1 MTALVTRM
9 QSAALII
16 SALLRSTCRKL
27 GSYGVW
33 LGEHW
38 REVAFKVRQHWPRP
52 LVKLRS
58 TRSQQTGGLF
68 RKYAVFLVALVGGSL
83 LINALIEMYYSYHES
98 RQALSAVQR
107 EKAVGAATV
116 IEQFVKEIEGQ
127 VGWATGFLPTGS
139 GLEQRRLDFLRL
151 LRQAPAITEVSYIDG
166 DGREQIKTSRLAMDT
181 LASGADLSKEPRFV
195 EAKTKKRYLSPVY
208 FRKESEPYLTLAIA
222 GTGRSA
228 GVTVAEVNLKFTWDL
243 VSRIQVGKAGVAY
256 VVDERGLLIA
266 HPDIGLVLRKTDLS
280 QTPHVAL
287 ALSKLRDPTVQVPA
301 ISRDHSGREVLTA
314 FAPIG
319 TLGWLVFVDLPLSE
333 ALQPVYDSLRRTIIV
348 LALGLAFAVLAGIWL
363 AQRMVVPIRALAKGA
378 ARIGSGDLDHRIE
391 MHSGD
396 EVQTLADSFNE
407 MGTRLKDSYAT
418 LEQRVTDRTR
428 ELSQALDQL
437 RALVGVGQTLNST
450 LELQAVL
457 AAILAHACRLAD
469 AAGGAIYTF
478 DDTTEEF
485 SLAATHGMSAELIAT
500 VREAHLSLRD
510 NGPVSQSALKR
521 SVIQLSDL
529 AAGPT
534 WLLRDA
540 LLGEDVRALLV
551 VPLLREE
558 RIIGALIVRRD
569 HPGAF
574 EQSIVDLMQSFA
586 SQSALAIQ
594 NARLFQEI
602 EDKSRQLEVA
612 SQHKSQFLANMS
624 HELRTP
630 LNAILGYT
638 ELMQDGLYGELPAK
652 TNEVLERVQ
661 ANGKH
666 LLGLINDVLDLSKI
680 EAGQLVLSS
689 ENYSMKNIVEMVVL
703 ATESLAA
710 AKKLR
715 LNIEVSDNMPL
726 GRGDERRIAQVLL
739 NLVGNAIKFTDVGEV
754 CIAAQAANDR
764 FSVAVVDTGPGI
776 PATEQGRLFRE
787 FHQVDSSNTK
797 KKGGT
802 GLGLAIAKR
811 IVELHGGRIWV
822 KSELGKGSAFHFE
835 LPIRAEQSGD
845 AA

>member
-1 MTALVTRM
+1 MPALVTRM
-9 QSAALII
+9 QSAALIASAMVRSSGRRLRGFAAQLGPRKRPI
-16 SALLRSTCRKL
+16 ASALT
-27 GSYGVW
+27 
-33 LGEHW
+33 
-38 REVAFKVRQHWPRP
+38 WPRP
-52 LVKLRS
+52 LSNMRS
-58 TRSQQTGGLF
+58 AGSELTGGLF

-83 LINALIEMYYSYHES
+83 LINALIELYYSYGES

-127 VGWATGFLPTGS
+127 VGWATGFLPAGS

-151 LRQAPAITEVSYIDG
+151 LRQAPAITEVSYLDAE
-166 DGREQIKTSRLAMDT
+166 GREQLKISRLAMDT
-181 LASGADLSKEPRFV
+181 VGSGADLSKEPTFID
-195 EAKTKKRYLSPVY
+195 AKGKKRYLSPVY
-208 FRKESEPYLTLAIA
+208 FRRESEPYLTMAIA
-222 GTGRSA
+222 GPGRAA
-228 GVTVAEVNLKFTWDL
+228 GVTVAEINLKFIVDL
-243 VSRIQVGKAGVAY
+243 VSQIQVGKAGMAY

-280 QTPHVAL
+280 HTPHVAL
-287 ALSKLRDPTVQVPA
+287 ALNKLRDAAVTVPA
-301 ISRDHSGREVLTA
+301 ISRDQAGREVLTA

-319 TLGWLVFVDLPLSE
+319 SLGWLVFVDLPLRE

-348 LALGLAFAVLAGIWL
+348 LGLGLAFAVLAGIWL
-363 AQRMVVPIRALAKGA
+363 ARRMVVPIRALARGA

-391 MHSGD
+391 MRSGD
-396 EVQTLADSFNE
+396 EVQVLADSFND

-418 LEQRVTDRTR
+418 LEQKVDDRTR
-428 ELSQALDQL
+428 ELSQALDQV
-437 RALVGVGQTLNST
+437 RALVGVGQTINST

-457 AAILAHACRLAD
+457 VAILAQACRLAD
-469 AAGGAIYTF
+469 AEGGAIYTF
-478 DDTTEEF
+478 DEASNEF
-485 SLAATHGMSAELIAT
+485 TLAATHGMSAELIET
-500 VREAHLSLRD
+500 IRQAHPSLGD
-510 NGPVSQSALKR
+510 NGPVSDSALKR
-521 SVIQLSDL
+521 SAIQLSDV
-529 AAGPT
+529 AAGPA
-534 WLLRDA
+534 WVLRDA
-540 LLGEDVRALLV
+540 LLQADVRALLA

-558 RIIGALIVRRD
+558 RIIGVLIVRRD
-569 HPGAF
+569 RPGAF
-574 EQSIVDLMQSFA
+574 DQSIIDLMQSFA

-638 ELMQDGLYGELPAK
+638 ELMQDGLYGELPRK
-652 TNEVLERVQ
+652 TLEVLERVR

-689 ENYSMKNIVEMVVL
+689 EHYSMKNVVEMVVL
-703 ATESLAA
+703 ATEALAA
-710 AKKLR
+710 AKKLGFK
-715 LNIEVSDNMPL
+715 IEVADDMPL
-726 GRGDERRIAQVLL
+726 GRGDERRITQVLL
-739 NLVGNAIKFTDVGEV
+739 NLVGNAIKFTDTGQV
-754 CIAAQAANDR
+754 CIAAHACNGM

-776 PATEQGRLFRE
+776 PDAEQGRLFRE

-797 KKGGT
+797 EKGGT

-822 KSELGKGSAFHFE
+822 ESKLGNGSAFHFE
-835 LPIRAEQSGD
+835 LPIRARESAGV
-845 AA
+845 A

>member
-1 MTALVTRM
+1 MTAPVKRM
-9 QSAALII
+9 QSMALIV
-16 SALLRSTCRKL
+16 SAPLRATCRQL
-27 GSYGVW
+27 RNV
-33 LGEHW
+33 LPRW
-38 REVAFKVRQHWPRP
+38 REMACSARQHWPSLFAR
-52 LVKLRS
+52 RA
-58 TRSQQTGGLF
+58 RSQQTGGLF
-68 RKYAVFLVALVGGSL
+68 RKYAAILVALVGGSL
-83 LINALIEMYYSYHES
+83 LINALIEMYYSYDES

-107 EKAVGAATV
+107 EKAAGAATV

-139 GLEQRRLDFLRL
+139 ALEQRRLDFLRL

-181 LASGADLSKEPRFV
+181 LASGADLSKEPKFV
-195 EAKTKKRYLSPVY
+195 DAKAKKRYVSPVY

-222 GTGRSA
+222 GTGRSG
-228 GVTVAEVNLKFTWDL
+228 GVTVAEVNLKFIWDL
-243 VSRIQVGKAGVAY
+243 ISRIHVGKAGVAY
-256 VVDERGLLIA
+256 VVDGRGLLIA
-266 HPDIGLVLRKTDLS
+266 HPDIGFVLRKTDLS
-280 QTPHVAL
+280 QTTHVAL
-287 ALSKLRDPTVQVPA
+287 ALSKLRDPTVEVPA
-301 ISRDHSGREVLTA
+301 ISRDHAGRDVLTA

-333 ALQPVYDSLRRTIIV
+333 AFQPVYDSLRRTIIV
-348 LALGLAFAVLAGIWL
+348 LVLGLAFAGLVGIWL

-378 ARIGSGDLDHRIE
+378 ARIGSGDLDHRLE
-391 MHSGD
+391 MHSAD
-396 EVQTLADSFNE
+396 EVQALADSFNE

-418 LEQRVTDRTR
+418 LEQKVTDRTR
-428 ELSQALDQL
+428 ELSQALEQL
-437 RALVGVGQTLNST
+437 RALVGVGQTINST

-469 AAGGAIYTF
+469 ASGGAIYTF
-478 DDTTEEF
+478 DDATEEF
-485 SLAATHGMSAELIAT
+485 SLAATHGMSAKLIETIRA
-500 VREAHLSLRD
+500 AHLSLRD
-510 NGPVSQSALKR
+510 NSPLPQSALKR
-521 SVIQLSDL
+521 SVIQLNDVA

-534 WLLRDA
+534 WVLRDA
-540 LLGEDVRALLV
+540 LLEADVRALLA

-574 EQSIVDLMQSFA
+574 EQSIIDLMQSFA

-602 EDKSRQLEVA
+602 EDKSRLLEVA

-630 LNAILGYT
+630 LNAILGYA
-638 ELMQDGLYGELPAK
+638 ELMQDSLYGELPPKAI
-652 TNEVLERVQ
+652 EVLGRIQ
-661 ANGKH
+661 SNGKH

-680 EAGQLVLSS
+680 EAGQLVLSADY
-689 ENYSMKNIVEMVVL
+689 YSMKNVVEMVVS

-715 LNIEVSDNMPL
+715 LNIDVSDDMPL

-739 NLVGNAIKFTDVGEV
+739 NLVSNAIKFTDSGKV
-754 CIAAQAANDR
+754 CIAAQVANDR
-764 FSVAVVDTGPGI
+764 FFVAVADTGPGI
-776 PATEQGRLFRE
+776 PDAEQGKLFRE

-797 KKGGT
+797 RKGGT
-802 GLGLAIAKR
+802 GLGLAISKR

-822 KSELGKGSAFHFE
+822 ESELGKGSTFHFE
-835 LPIRAEQSGD
+835 LPIRAEQSGS
-845 AA
+845 AG